1 MYLGLHNPDHYLM
14 LIICYPSKYNLKCLF
29 ADGSSEIS
37 FIIAISTLM
46 QLYTTS
52 AMTQPARRTF
62 LPGHVVVIICSL
74 IIQTLNLARTVH
86 LEHNTRTSLK
96 IAIFAYLG
104 LLLLSYPLLGYIA
117 DVCLTRYRT
126 LKCSFIFLI
135 VGCTIGLLTA
145 SSNTILKVFNT
156 KQSIS
161 ENASIVGISIIGI
174 LITTGVGLFE
184 ANALQF
190 GLDQLLEAPTLK
202 LISFIHWYYW
212 THNVVQLVAMY
223 LMTSSLVIDSSIN
236 HLPQHEGL
244 FIKNALV
251 FTVVAILG
259 LAAVGSLVLLHKSKR
274 HLYILRAGLNPFKNI
289 YKVLK
294 YSWNHKVP
302 EHRSAFT
309 YWEEDVPRRIDLGKN
324 KYGGPFT
331 NEEVEDTKTFLR
343 ILPLLLC
350 LFGYHLAGDGYSA
363 PDQLQRTSCPSLPV
377 LLLFVHN
384 PLHMSTL
391 VVVVGIPLY
400 RLIINKCSR
409 YIKKVRM
416 LNKMWMGLYLSLV
429 QVVFYIIVVIN
440 HDSKY
445 WSQHKSV
452 DCIINTDQFFK
463 YSPGIAC
470 LKIRLQLFYA
480 SCETLIDNP
489 VDNIYLWFIIPQLL
503 NGLSSLLVSMTVF
516 EFICAQ
522 APRTTQGLLIGLWYA
537 TFSIRYL
544 LVGLV
549 DAFLFER
556 TSWLIFEGVNV
567 FLILVSL
574 VLFSSVS
581 RHYRYRQRDEIVNVQ
596 GMIEDTH
603 EKWFD
608 QEEEYMQE
616 RRAILSGLTR
626 TVK

>member
-1 MYLGLHNPDHYLM
+1 MSVALV
-14 LIICYPSKYNLKCLF
+14 
-29 ADGSSEIS
+29 E
-37 FIIAISTLM
+37 
-46 QLYTTS
+46 
-52 AMTQPARRTF
+52 
-62 LPGHVVVIICSL
+62 
-74 IIQTLNLARTVH
+74 
-86 LEHNTRTSLK
+86 
-96 IAIFAYLG
+96 IFAGKIDL
-104 LLLLSYPLLGYIA
+104 
-117 DVCLTRYRT
+117 
-126 LKCSFIFLI
+126 
-135 VGCTIGLLTA
+135 
-145 SSNTILKVFNT
+145 
-156 KQSIS
+156 
-161 ENASIVGISIIGI
+161 ENANSIVLAVTGIV
-174 LITTGVGLFE
+174 ITTGVGLFE

-202 LISFIHWYYW
+202 LIAFIHWYYW
-212 THNVVQLVAMY
+212 THNVVQLVVMY
-223 LMTSSLVIDSSIN
+223 ITVGWLVTDTRLNLFSQYEARAVSDSLLV
-236 HLPQHEGL
+236 L
-244 FIKNALV
+244 FII
-251 FTVVAILG
+251 ILG

-289 YKVLK
+289 HRVLK

-309 YWEEDVPRRIDLGKN
+309 YWEEDIPRRIDLGKN

-377 LLLFVHN
+377 LLLFVLN
-384 PLHMSTL
+384 PLHTSTL

-400 RLIINKCSR
+400 RLIINKCSC

-416 LNKMWMGLYLSLV
+416 LTKMWMGLYLSLV
-429 QVVFYIIVVIN
+429 QVVFYILVVIN

-445 WSQHKSV
+445 WLEHSSV
-452 DCIINTDQFFK
+452 ACVLKK
-463 YSPGIAC
+463 YHSFRYGADVLC
-470 LKIRLQLFYA
+470 FKIRFGFTFNV
-480 SCETLIDNP
+480 SCETTDNP
-489 VDNIYLWFIIPQLL
+489 VDNTYLWFIIPQLL

-549 DAFLFER
+549 DAFLFEK
-556 TSWLIFEGVNV
+556 TSWLIFEGVKV

-574 VLFSSVS
+574 VLFSCVS
-581 RHYRYRQRDEIVNVQ
+581 RRYRYRQRDEIVNVQ

-603 EKWFD
+603 DKWLD

-616 RRAILSGLTR
+616 RRAILSGLTIS
-626 TVK
+626 